1 MMKRRA
7 RLTEENDPLTPTD
20 EVLAGFEHAS
30 NSGSQEADTMTS
42 QEPKNTA
49 SQQANSS
56 KSSRTKSL
64 RTQQTEKLITKQFN
78 QPDGQQVDKS
88 ASEKPGNIASQ
99 PSNQPTAQQAG
110 KSNLRK
116 STFQLSQAVIE
127 RLDTFHLQ
135 LQLEMGKASAPYKEV
150 VVEEAI
156 AQLLDKAAGNRSEL
170 VAALLAR
177 QETRA

>member
-1 MMKRRA
+1 MKRRA

-20 EVLAGFEHAS
+20 EVLAGFERAS
-30 NSGSQEADTMTS
+30 NPGSQEADTLNS

-49 SQQANSS
+49 SQQVNSPKTNKAMSS
-56 KSSRTKSL
+56 K
-64 RTQQTEKLITKQFN
+64 TQQPEKLTTKQFN
-78 QPDGQQVDKS
+78 KSDGRQFDNS
-88 ASEKPGNIASQ
+88 TSEKSDSTTSQ
-99 PSNQPTAQQAG
+99 QSNQPAVQQAE
-110 KSNLRK
+110 KSILRK

-127 RLDTFHLQ
+127 RLDTFHLH
-135 LQLEMGKASAPYKEV
+135 LQLEIGKASAPYKEV